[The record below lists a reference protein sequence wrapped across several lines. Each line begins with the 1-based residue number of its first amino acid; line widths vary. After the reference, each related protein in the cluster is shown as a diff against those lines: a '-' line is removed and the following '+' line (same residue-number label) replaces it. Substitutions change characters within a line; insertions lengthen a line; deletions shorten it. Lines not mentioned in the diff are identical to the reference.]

1 MLFSKIMSGDKYLKV
16 ELFGGLCNKL
26 YCFFSAVEIA
36 LSGRYILVEPYFGW
50 KEKVIMSDVWNIDKL
65 CAGIPELKWC
75 SIADFNNR
83 VIMPENIVYKSGT
96 ELWQFS
102 ESKLSVIRNT
112 GVLNRNSDICCR
124 VVVLLE
130 PAPYVLDKYCWNDSA
145 HDLTNRV
152 AVHFRTESDWR
163 AYSVRK
169 QRRMPTNELCWVDNN
184 DILQMVLNEFGK
196 DVRLFIVNGECGNE
210 IKNKCLEQGVYGFY
224 DYKGELEYEQ
234 NAAMHWW
241 VCSRCVGG
249 FVGLCRSTFSN
260 LVCLRRV
267 LDGVVGN
274 CWIYNYCENSEY
286 RENNNKRLRVRV
298 DAGLQPEATRALTM
312 KTVIN

>member
-1 MLFSKIMSGDKYLKV
+1 MSNDKYLKV
-16 ELFGGLCNKL
+16 ELLGGLCNKL
-26 YCFFSAVEIA
+26 FCLFSAIEISLA
-36 LSGRYILVEPYFGW
+36 DGYILVEPYFGW
-50 KEKVIMSDVWNIDKL
+50 KEKVKMSNVWNVDKL

-75 SIADFNNR
+75 SIVDFNNR
-83 VIMPENIVYKSGT
+83 GIEPSRIVHKSGK
-96 ELWQFS
+96 ELWDFS
-102 ESKLSVIRNT
+102 EAKLSVIRET
-112 GVLNRNSDICCR
+112 CVLNRLSDTCCR
-124 VVVLLE
+124 VIALLE
-130 PAPYVLDKYCWNDSA
+130 PAICVLDTYGWTDGS
-145 HDLTNRV
+145 DLINSV

-163 AYSVRK
+163 AYAIRK
-169 QRRMPTNELCWVDNN
+169 QRRMPANECCFVESN
-184 DILQMVLNEFGK
+184 DILQMVMNEFGK
-196 DVRLFIVNGECGNE
+196 DTKIFIVNGEVGND
-210 IKNKCLEQGVYGFY
+210 IKNKCLERGGIGYY
-224 DYKGELEYEQ
+224 DYKNDLEYEQ
-234 NAAMHWW
+234 NASMHWW
-241 VCSRCVGG
+241 ICSMCVGG